1 MLKSASGDSNEMA
14 LTKFI
19 ELYETRYNQTITV
32 SELFKLKDIVHIFQ
46 SKDLQGRQIKL
57 NCRSNFQSNL
67 ENEMQDLLFTPY
79 CSLHSHQQKHDYN
92 TKDLNSQSEHIN
104 SHAAGASTGWLPNV
118 TVSLRTFKSAVH
130 KLLNDHGGQMPLLS
144 FMDCYRSCIS
154 NENTN
159 IGNTSKN
166 NNKNS
171 SSGENGQNTRFQSSH
186 SYQLLIDCE
195 NGVSLE
201 HLITCAQ
208 DVQIQYN
215 EGFFKQLQWENDKSK
230 PINLQTKNVMN
241 KKQQQH
247 VDQVTGNPNKMFND
261 NLDFISNDSEES
273 TEESQRKIN
282 QFSHE
287 VVELF
292 KGTFFIEL
300 GVYLF

>member
-1 MLKSASGDSNEMA
+1 MA

-57 NCRSNFQSNL
+57 NCRSNYQSSL

-79 CSLHSHQQKHDYN
+79 CSLHSHQKQFEQHRTN
-92 TKDLNSQSEHIN
+92 ELNSQSDQF
-104 SHAAGASTGWLPNV
+104 SASNASGWLPNV
-118 TVSLRTFKSAVH
+118 IVSLRTFKSAVH

-144 FMDCYRSCIS
+144 FMDCYKCCISNEIPSKSSNSSS

-159 IGNTSKN
+159 VN
-166 NNKNS
+166 
-171 SSGENGQNTRFQSSH
+171 RFQSS
-186 SYQLLIDCE
+186 YQLVIDYE
-195 NGVSLE
+195 NGVPLE

-230 PINLQTKNVMN
+230 PLNLQTRAVSN
-241 KKQQQH
+241 KKQA
-247 VDQVTGNPNKMFND
+247 M
-261 NLDFISNDSEES
+261 NLAVI
-273 TEESQRKIN
+273 
-282 QFSHE
+282 
-287 VVELF
+287 
-292 KGTFFIEL
+292 
-300 GVYLF
+300 